1 MTTDSISTAA
11 AAPKHAHPVD
21 LEVVREYGR
30 KYARQHSVI
39 SMNLASDYILG
50 SGSSEE
56 YQELFAEFERGTEDE
71 VRDGTITAEAQQH
84 QLTAFATVL
93 NGRRSR
99 LG

>member
-1 MTTDSISTAA
+1 MTIDSISTAA

-39 SMNLASDYILG
+39 SMNLASDYLLTAF
-50 SGSSEE
+50 SLDE
-56 YQELFAEFERGTEDE
+56 YNELFAEFERGTEDE

-84 QLTAFATVL
+84 KLESFASNL
-93 NGRRSR
+93 PGF